1 MLDYH
6 SDCTTFALSFSP
18 LSDSTANLKLAVG
31 SFVEHRGETNN
42 NLTVVGLDPSFL
54 DLEDDEDDTEG
65 YARSSR
71 TGALVQ
77 TGSAFQPLARAP
89 HPYPP
94 SALAFSPARLSSSLQ
109 SSSVGTAGDATREMV
124 ASSSECLRLWDLV
137 GDEAPMGKPGQG
149 GFVGAGRGAA
159 GSRLVQRA
167 MLANV
172 SAWELSCAFNGA
184 DYRACSPSSADL
196 PTVESRL
203 LGTTHLLLLVHA
215 RTNTYRYLLNRH
227 GELLSFVIIPERR

>member
-1 MLDYH
+1 M
-6 SDCTTFALSFSP
+6 S
-18 LSDSTANLKLAVG
+18 LKLAVG

-42 NLTVVGLDPSFL
+42 NLTVVGLDPSYL

-71 TGALVQ
+71 NGALVR
-77 TGSAFQPLARAP
+77 TDSAFQPLARAP

-109 SSSVGTAGDATREMV
+109 NSSVGTAGEATREMV
-124 ASSSECLRLWDLV
+124 ASSSECLRLWDMV

-172 SAWELSCAFNGA
+172 SAIELAHLC
-184 DYRACSPSSADL
+184 DRANIRPYSRCSALSPNSPRQTTRHRSPPSPGPRSSQHISL
-196 PTVESRL
+196 P
-203 LGTTHLLLLVHA
+203 
-215 RTNTYRYLLNRH
+215 
-227 GELLSFVIIPERR
+227 PQ